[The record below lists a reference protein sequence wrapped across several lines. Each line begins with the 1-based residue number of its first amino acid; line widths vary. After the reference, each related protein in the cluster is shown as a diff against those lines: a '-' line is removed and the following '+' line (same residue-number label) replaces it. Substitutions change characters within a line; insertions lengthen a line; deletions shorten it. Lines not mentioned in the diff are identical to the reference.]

1 MSGVGNQNINTGD
14 SVFND
19 VYIYGKLDYDFSGDN
34 IATNDLDVLGNLT
47 VSGIST
53 FKNDVYFEQNA
64 IFPYLTV
71 LKRFQVGSA
80 GCQFLHDR

>member
-34 IATNDLDVLGNLT
+34 IATNDLDVLGYLT

-53 FKNDVYFEQNA
+53 FKNDVYVYN
-64 IFPYLTV
+64 
-71 LKRFQVGSA
+71 
-80 GCQFLHDR
+80 